1 MEERQANDTR
11 RLIGLI
17 LIVVAVLWLA
27 TTGLCTLGFLWFVI
41 QSYDLMSSDMMLVM
55 MFAVPSVLIGLG
67 LYALGRR
74 LRQP

>member
-1 MEERQANDTR
+1 MEEQQANDTR
-11 RLIGLI
+11 RLIGLV

>member
-11 RLIGLI
+11 RLIGLV